1 MNPDFQTIDGENT
14 IACDFELQAL
24 TPGMT
29 LCGKYRLEKEA
40 GKGGMGVVWKA
51 WDSIGERWVALKFIP
66 PEIRHKEAAMAQV
79 KAVFQT
85 VQALNHP
92 NICPVYCLE
101 NDSAYGYFIVKKWL
115 EGQSLSEVKLP
126 REQIIPVLE
135 KVADALDY
143 AHSEG
148 VLHRDVKPSNIFLGD
163 DGKVTL
169 FDFGI
174 AANLHPEAQATK
186 GQFSTSGTDKYMA
199 PEQRK
204 GELQTAQTDEYA
216 LALAA
221 LELLAGTL
229 SPLAYRKISPEIQ
242 AVLDRALSDEP
253 SQRFATCREFVD
265 ALSGKVGAQDEEVW
279 EFAEEE
285 ETERPEFQPS
295 GKPIKPDFITHPL
308 SQILSDPRRK
318 PKSAFRKWTFWG
330 IFLIASFSLFYA
342 LLPSPFQIDG
352 TRVDQYTD
360 SWWRT
365 RAVIPK
371 GVTEIGWGAFKDC
384 THLKTVVI
392 PESVTEIDNG
402 AFSGCSSLKS
412 VVIPDG
418 VTAIR
423 PSTFSGCTSLESVEI
438 PESVKSIG
446 WAAFYD
452 CRSLKSVVIPKG
464 VEHIVSNTFFGCS
477 SLTSV
482 KIPNNVEEIEFSA
495 FAGCKALKEWSIS
508 PNHPFFKTDGPGL
521 YSKDGKI
528 LYACIASVKE
538 YRIPDGVMKIGDKAF
553 SECSGL
559 TSVTIPEGVVKIGIW
574 AFSGCS
580 ELTSVEIPESVT
592 EIDGG
597 AFSGCSAL
605 KSAAIP
611 AGVTAIRVGTFLGCT
626 SLQAVTIPAG
636 VTVIEG
642 SVFSGCTSLTSVTIS
657 EGVTTILEEAFKD
670 CKSLTSVTIPES
682 VTRIGTGAFENCPP
696 NMTIYSPEGSQAE
709 VFAKRHEFQ
718 WKPLPKK

>member
-265 ALSGKVGAQDEEVW
+265 ALSENERLAGANARAQSSIEKFIRDAKRQAAEVW
-279 EFAEEE
+279 DWSEAESEGPDFQTSADTITINAVFHTDEKPAPAAETGGGAVDEAEEK
-285 ETERPEFQPS
+285 RNS
-295 GKPIKPDFITHPL
+295 L
-308 SQILSDPRRK
+308 SRQWASV
-318 PKSAFRKWTFWG
+318 G
-330 IFLIASFSLFYA
+330 IFLAVFTTVLFSLLSF
-342 LLPSPFQIDG
+342 LLPGPMIIEGNRFIG
-352 TRVDQYTD
+352 YTG
-360 SWWRT
+360 SSSK
-365 RAVIPK
+365 VEIPE
-371 GVTEIGWGAFKDC
+371 GIMEIEWGAFMNC
-384 THLKTVVI
+384 RTLKTVVI
-392 PESVTEIDNG
+392 PESVTKIG
-402 AFSGCSSLKS
+402 QSSFSGCRSLKS
-412 VVIPDG
+412 VVLPTGLKEIEWKM
-418 VTAIR
+418 
-423 PSTFSGCTSLESVEI
+423 FSDCASLESVVI
-438 PESVKSIG
+438 PEGVTKIG
-446 WAAFYD
+446 WNAFKD
-452 CRSLKSVVIPKG
+452 CTSLKSVVIPKS
-464 VEHIVSNTFFGCS
+464 VECIDMSAFSGCN

-482 KIPNNVEEIEFSA
+482 V
-495 FAGCKALKEWSIS
+495 
-508 PNHPFFKTDGPGL
+508 
-521 YSKDGKI
+521 
-528 LYACIASVKE
+528 
-538 YRIPDGVMKIGDKAF
+538 
-553 SECSGL
+553 
-559 TSVTIPEGVVKIGIW
+559 
-574 AFSGCS
+574 
-580 ELTSVEIPESVT
+580 IPES
-592 EIDGG
+592 
-597 AFSGCSAL
+597 
-605 KSAAIP
+605 K
-611 AGVTAIRVGTFLGCT
+611 
-626 SLQAVTIPAG
+626 
-636 VTVIEG
+636 
-642 SVFSGCTSLTSVTIS
+642 
-657 EGVTTILEEAFKD
+657 
-670 CKSLTSVTIPES
+670 
-682 VTRIGTGAFENCPP
+682 TRISNNAFQNCPKLK
-696 NMTIYSPEGSQAE
+696 IFAPEDSCAE
-709 VFAKRHEFQ
+709 HYAQLNGIDFEAM
-718 WKPLPKK
+718 